1 MIIDMQTKK
10 KQCETHIYQLSED
23 RAEMQLDA
31 VMDMLEAAAK
41 GVNTMVRYAVSSV
54 LKGMDNDQKAALP
67 LTHTVRF
74 RLESDWDRQ
83 YLQIGMLRSWSP
95 VPDVGLIR
103 LGQRDSF
110 YLYTHLRQFCNQWQD
125 AARMADLAGKEV
137 EMPDLVVRFVRQP
150 GEKMWREAPKRNVY
164 HPMDVGKMTFRQF

>member
-54 LKGMDNDQKAALP
+54 LKGMDNDQIAALP

-103 LGQRDSF
+103 LGRRDSF
-110 YLYTHLRQFCNQWQD
+110 YLYTHIRHFCNQWQD

-137 EMPDLVVRFVRQP
+137 EMPDIEIRFVNQP
-150 GEKMWREAPKRNVY
+150 GEKMWRNEPNEKTY
-164 HPMDVGKMTFRQF
+164 HPMNVGKMTFRQF

>member
-1 MIIDMQTKK
+1 MQTKK

-54 LKGMDNDQKAALP
+54 LKGMDNDHTAPLP

-83 YLQIGMLRSWSP
+83 YLQIGLPRSWSP

-103 LGQRDSF
+103 LGRRDSF
-110 YLYTHLRQFCNQWQD
+110 FLYSHLRHFCNQWQD

-137 EMPDLVVRFVRQP
+137 EMPDFVVRFVRQP
-150 GEKMWREAPKRNVY
+150 GEKMWRESSKWNVY
-164 HPMDVGKMTFRQF
+164 QPMDVGKMTFRQF

>member
-1 MIIDMQTKK
+1 MKTKK
-10 KQCETHIYQLSED
+10 KQCETHIYSRSE
-23 RAEMQLDA
+23 RITEMHLVA

-83 YLQIGMLRSWSP
+83 YLQIGSTRRGP
-95 VPDVGLIR
+95 NP
-103 LGQRDSF
+103 
-110 YLYTHLRQFCNQWQD
+110 
-125 AARMADLAGKEV
+125 
-137 EMPDLVVRFVRQP
+137 P
-150 GEKMWREAPKRNVY
+150 REARLLLPLYAYPPFLQSMAGRGT
-164 HPMDVGKMTFRQF
+164 HGRPCRQGGGDARPCSPLRPPAW

>member
-1 MIIDMQTKK
+1 MIIDMKTKK
-10 KQCETHIYQLSED
+10 KQCETHIYSRSE
-23 RAEMQLDA
+23 RITEMHLVA
-31 VMDMLEAAAK
+31 VMDMLEEAAI
-41 GVNTMVRYAVSSV
+41 GVNVMVRDAVSSV